1 MNASFYALLLT
12 YLIQQ
17 SFQAKP
23 SGYGADD
30 VRPFTIRVTPCNVKL
45 RRNEPTRINLEFD
58 MPTVLDQMYARF
70 TLNYKLK
77 TYQPLLIDVTME
89 VCVAL
94 NQKPGV
100 NPMADYV
107 LDTIREHVPQAVHP
121 CPYGNRYYNFSDFSL
136 SEKFMPNTMPAGDYR
151 IDLRV
156 TDKSNV
162 TMINARGYL
171 AIRSKGLAALSMLDW

>member
-1 MNASFYALLLT
+1 MHRNSVQ
-12 YLIQQ
+12 LITLK
-17 SFQAKP
+17 A
-23 SGYGADD
+23 
-30 VRPFTIRVTPCNVKL
+30 CNVKL

-89 VCVAL
+89 VCWAL

-107 LDTIREHVPQAVHP
+107 LGTIREHIVKIVLAESVLQLF
-121 CPYGNRYYNFSDFSL
+121 G
-136 SEKFMPNTMPAGDYR
+136 R
-151 IDLRV
+151 I
-156 TDKSNV
+156 TDKNNV

-171 AIRSKGLAALSMLDW
+171 AVRSKGLAALSMLDW